1 VRKRSLGKGL
11 SELIPSGPINDSR
24 ALLEVPIDA
33 LYPNPMQ
40 PRADVDPDRLEEL
53 TLSIEAHGVLQ
64 PIIVRKKG
72 NDYEIVAGE
81 RRWRAAQRAGLETV
95 PCITQEITD
104 EESLQLA
111 LIENLQREDLSPLE
125 AARGY
130 RRLINE
136 FALTQ
141 EELARYMGKSRSA
154 IANTL
159 RPLDLPEEIQ
169 SAIQSGAMSEGHGR
183 ALLGLSGNPE
193 AMLALA
199 NRIQE
204 DGLTVREVERAV
216 REALDR
222 EESRAAQEKPERPRV
237 DPNLRAIQDQLQG
250 VLMTKVRIRQKAKGD
265 GRIEISYSS
274 AEELERL
281 VLLLELLDQLN

>member
-1 VRKRSLGKGL
+1 MRKRSLGRGL

-24 ALLEVPIDA
+24 ALVEVPINS

-72 NDYEIVAGE
+72 DDYEIVAGE

-95 PCITQEITD
+95 PCITQDITD

-141 EELARYMGKSRSA
+141 EELARYLGKSRSA

-159 RPLDLPEEIQ
+159 RLLDLPEEIQ
-169 SAIQSGAMSEGHGR
+169 TAIQSGAMSEGHGR
-183 ALLGLSGNPE
+183 ALLGLSGDPE

-199 NRIQE
+199 RKIQE

-222 EESRAAQEKPERPRV
+222 EESQAVSEKPQRPRL
-237 DPNLRAIQDQLQG
+237 DPNLRAIQDHLQG
-250 VLMTKVRIRQKAKGD
+250 VLMTKVRIRQKSKGD
-265 GRIEISYSS
+265 GRIEINYSS